1 MNRDPRKIGLI
12 FSIMLTLPGT
22 PVIYYGDEFGKL
34 NDERYYQEMILL
46 TGKNDTRFL
55 VRGKVD
61 WDEVQKQLKISDS
74 YFSGVFSQV
83 KRQINTRRHHKCFGR
98 GDIHW
103 MDASNASGKSLKQV
117 MSFIRNYDEEK
128 ILVLINLSPAEAQ
141 VVLPAGMNRQGDED
155 LLGNR
160 IVRYEYYQ
168 ILMPPYGYLWL
179 NIS

>member
-1 MNRDPRKIGLI
+1 MDRDPGKIGLI

-34 NDERYYQEMILL
+34 NDEKYYQEMILL

-61 WDEVQKQLKISDS
+61 WDEVQKQLNIRDS

-83 KRQINTRRHHKCFGR
+83 RRQINTRRHYKCFGR

-103 MDASNASGKSLKQV
+103 MDTTDASGKPLKHV
-117 MSFIRNYDEEK
+117 MSFLRNYNKDK
-128 ILVLINLSPAEAQ
+128 ILVLNNLSPAETQ
-141 VVLPAGMNRQGDED
+141 VVISSQICQLSDKD
-155 LLGNR
+155 ILGNR
-160 IVRYEYYQ
+160 IIRNEFNQ
-168 ILMPPYGYLWL
+168 ILMSSYGYLWL